1 MCYARLIVGSPDQP
15 APSQCQ
21 STSRSEPH
29 TAPSTLAHAAS
40 ACANVLSRVS
50 NPRCRVWLRSKR
62 CRSCR
67 LPSNEPPRRV
77 EGTLRPR
84 SRQPPPGPSHELA
97 AHFFRNLK
105 TICELSR
112 QRKLSRECGPPP
124 YSKGEGFLLDSQ
136 MWMPNKNGE
145 CLPESESLAE
155 TQSTLRHTFKHM
167 YGFILQALKGDKA
180 AADAILRIIW
190 LEHYPTNYCRFR
202 SKA

>member
-1 MCYARLIVGSPDQP
+1 MRSVPALIIAALRATALATKTGGCATLVSSWGRQTSLRLRNAKAQ
-15 APSQCQ
+15 A
-21 STSRSEPH
+21 RSEPH

-136 MWMPNKNGE
+136 MWMPNKNAE
-145 CLPESESLAE
+145 CLPGDPVHSQA
-155 TQSTLRHTFKHM
+155 
-167 YGFILQALKGDKA
+167 YLQTHVWFYSAGVEG
-180 AADAILRIIW
+180 R
-190 LEHYPTNYCRFR
+190 
-202 SKA
+202 